1 LTNVI
6 VVELN
11 DRWRQVLNEAAR
23 IKSKHLLALEPGI
36 SDNQTDEMEGN
47 NLQLVVPKS
56 LHSSY
61 SKNRQQWLFCVED
74 LIKLASERQKV
85 DEINLYQT

>member
-1 LTNVI
+1 M
-6 VVELN
+6 
-11 DRWRQVLNEAAR
+11 LNEAAR
-23 IKSKHLLALEPGI
+23 IKSKHLLALEPVI
-36 SDNQTDEMEGN
+36 SDNQTDELEGK

-61 SKNRQQWLFCVED
+61 NKNRQQWLFCVED
-74 LIKLASERQKV
+74 LIKLASVRQKV

>member
-1 LTNVI
+1 MLGVKTTCK
-6 VVELN
+6 
-11 DRWRQVLNEAAR
+11 DRWRHVLNEAAR
-23 IKSKHLLALEPGI
+23 ITSKHLLTLEPRI
-36 SDNQTDEMEGN
+36 SDNQTDEMEGD

-74 LIKLASERQKV
+74 LIKLVSERQKA